1 MKKLLAI
8 IILSLC
14 FITPSQA
21 DDIKDF
27 QIEDISILDPLTK
40 FISKEEI
47 LKIKKSSQDVYK
59 SDVFYSV
66 TFFKN
71 DAFNL
76 KNFDEIQFHLEK
88 NDSLF
93 KIHALTGAK
102 YISDKG
108 KCLKEFNNAEKDLD
122 NLFKGAKKLKKDN
135 YEHLSKR
142 GFIYKHIVYELNGGK
157 ISVKCDKWDKDT
169 GIKDSLVFD
178 IYSKKL
184 SNWLNTKAY
193 K

>member
-1 MKKLLAI
+1 MKKILTI

-14 FITPSQA
+14 FITLSQA

-27 QIEDISILDPLTK
+27 QIEGISILDSLTK
-40 FISKEEI
+40 FISKGEI
-47 LKIKKSSQDVYK
+47 LKTKNSSQDIYK
-59 SDVFYSV
+59 SDLFYSV

-122 NLFKGAKKLKKDN
+122 NLFG
-135 YEHLSKR
+135 
-142 GFIYKHIVYELNGGK
+142 
-157 ISVKCDKWDKDT
+157 C
-169 GIKDSLVFD
+169 
-178 IYSKKL
+178 
-184 SNWLNTKAY
+184 
-193 K
+193 

>member
-1 MKKLLAI
+1 MKKILAI
-8 IILSLC
+8 IILGLC

-27 QIEDISILDPLTK
+27 QIEGISILDSLTK
-40 FISKEEI
+40 FISKGEI
-47 LKIKKSSQDVYK
+47 LKTKKSSQDVYK
-59 SDVFYSV
+59 SDLFYSV

-71 DAFNL
+71 DAFDL

-108 KCLKEFNNAEKDLD
+108 KCLKEFNNAKKDLD
-122 NLFKGAKKLKKDN
+122 NLFKGAKKFKKDN
-135 YEHLSKR
+135 YEHASQR
-142 GFIYKHIVYELNGGK
+142 GFIYKHIVYQLDGGK
-157 ISVKCDKWDKDT
+157 ISVKCDKWDKDI

-178 IYSKKL
+178 IYSKKI

-193 K
+193 

>member
-1 MKKLLAI
+1 MKKILAI
-8 IILSLC
+8 IILNICLI
-14 FITPSQA
+14 FPSQA

-27 QIEDISILDPLTK
+27 QIEGISILDSLTK
-40 FISKEEI
+40 FISKGEI
-47 LKIKKSSQDVYK
+47 LKTKNSSQDVYK
-59 SDVFYSV
+59 SDLFYSV

-135 YEHLSKR
+135 YEHASQR
-142 GFIYKHIVYELNGGK
+142 GFIYKHIVYQLNGGN

-169 GIKDSLVFD
+169 GINDSLVFD
-178 IYSKKL
+178 IYTKKL
-184 SNWLNTKAY
+184 LNWLNTNAY
-193 K
+193 

>member
-1 MKKLLAI
+1 MKKILAI
-8 IILSLC
+8 IILNICLI
-14 FITPSQA
+14 FPSQA

-27 QIEDISILDPLTK
+27 QIDGISILDPLTK
-40 FISKEEI
+40 FILKEEI
-47 LKIKKSSQDVYK
+47 LKSKKSSQDIYK

-108 KCLKEFNNAEKDLD
+108 KCL
-122 NLFKGAKKLKKDN
+122 
-135 YEHLSKR
+135 
-142 GFIYKHIVYELNGGK
+142 
-157 ISVKCDKWDKDT
+157 
-169 GIKDSLVFD
+169 
-178 IYSKKL
+178 
-184 SNWLNTKAY
+184 
-193 K
+193 

>member
-1 MKKLLAI
+1 MKKILAI
-8 IILSLC
+8 IILNICLI
-14 FITPSQA
+14 FPSQA

-27 QIEDISILDPLTK
+27 QIEGISILDSLTK

-47 LKIKKSSQDVYK
+47 LKTKKSSQDVYK
-59 SDVFYSV
+59 SDLFYSV
-66 TFFKN
+66 TFLKN
-71 DAFNL
+71 DVFNL

-135 YEHLSKR
+135 YEHSSKR

-169 GIKDSLVFD
+169 GIKDSLAFD
-178 IYSKKL
+178 IYTKKL

-193 K
+193 

>member
-1 MKKLLAI
+1 M
-8 IILSLC
+8 
-14 FITPSQA
+14 
-21 DDIKDF
+21 
-27 QIEDISILDPLTK
+27 ISINWVDKSFFDESVFFSNFLVFSFLTK
-40 FISKEEI
+40 FISKGEI
-47 LKIKKSSQDVYK
+47 LKTKNSSQDIYK
-59 SDVFYSV
+59 SDLFYSV

-71 DAFNL
+71 DAINL

-135 YEHLSKR
+135 YEHASQR
-142 GFIYKHIVYELNGGK
+142 GFIYKHIVYLLDGGN
-157 ISVKCDKWDKDT
+157 ISVKCDKW
-169 GIKDSLVFD
+169 IKIQELKIAVFD
-178 IYSKKL
+178 IFSKTLKL
-184 SNWLNTKAY
+184 VGYKAY
-193 K
+193 Q

>member
-122 NLFKGAKKLKKDN
+122 NLFKGARKLKKDN
-135 YEHLSKR
+135 YEHQSKR

>member
-1 MKKLLAI
+1 MKKILAI

-14 FITPSQA
+14 FITLSQA

-27 QIEDISILDPLTK
+27 QIEGISILDSLTK
-40 FISKEEI
+40 FISKGEI
-47 LKIKKSSQDVYK
+47 LKTKNSSQDIYK
-59 SDVFYSV
+59 SDLFYSV

-135 YEHLSKR
+135 YEHASQR
-142 GFIYKHIVYELNGGK
+142 
-157 ISVKCDKWDKDT
+157 
-169 GIKDSLVFD
+169 
-178 IYSKKL
+178 
-184 SNWLNTKAY
+184 
-193 K
+193 